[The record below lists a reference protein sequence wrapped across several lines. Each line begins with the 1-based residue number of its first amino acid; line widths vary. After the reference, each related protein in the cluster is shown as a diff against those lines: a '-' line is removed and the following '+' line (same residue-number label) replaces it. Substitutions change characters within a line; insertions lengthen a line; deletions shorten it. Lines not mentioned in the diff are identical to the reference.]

1 MDHLDP
7 AIMTLTSAFLT
18 SRDYPIK
25 LLWNVVVSDG
35 PSSNAIIKHLSAET
49 STKISC
55 SDLQVLISNNTNFLE
70 GFIVIILPISGN
82 ILGAFPDPSGNG
94 ASILRP
100 VDDANAD
107 LIDVQVFYTA
117 NALPKLPQN
126 IITEY
131 VAFQI
136 IADPSNKIPKTF
148 LNRQLEISFVSDPY
162 KVYDPENRTK
172 MILAKE
178 HGMSGIEVNNLKI
191 KINRY

>member
-1 MDHLDP
+1 M
-7 AIMTLTSAFLT
+7 
-18 SRDYPIK
+18 
-25 LLWNVVVSDG
+25 
-35 PSSNAIIKHLSAET
+35 
-49 STKISC
+49 
-55 SDLQVLISNNTNFLE
+55 
-70 GFIVIILPISGN
+70 IILPISGN
-82 ILGAFPDPSGNG
+82 IIGAFPDPSGNG

-131 VAFQI
+131 VVFQI

-172 MILAKE
+172 MILLRN
-178 HGMSGIEVNNLKI
+178 MDYLVLK
-191 KINRY
+191 